1 MSYRLLKYGNR
12 LITGQGG
19 GGVEFPHVRIGNLDW
34 MTVNLAIDDGDE
46 GIYRADNV
54 VSTYGGGLDMG
65 TQYYY
70 THEAAMRVAAAV
82 GNGWRYPTKDDVDDF
97 INAMGGYYPQGE
109 GAATKLKTTSGWGSA
124 TYIGNGTDELGFH
137 CIPAGYWRFS
147 TSSPDSVSALGYFSC
162 LTGNERYPYGFC
174 GCLAD
179 STYIQRGNNTQQDLS
194 YGCYPARLCRD
205 SAPVSDKRLLKKE
218 V

>member
-12 LITGQGG
+12 LITGQG

-34 MTVNLAIDDGDE
+34 MTVNLAIVDGGE

-97 INAMGGYYPQGE
+97 VNTLGGYYPQGE
-109 GAATKLKTTSGWGSA
+109 GAATKLKSTTGWQSNS
-124 TYIGNGTDELGFH
+124 NGTDELGFH
-137 CIPAGYWRFS
+137 CIPAGYWRFNS
-147 TSSPDSVSALGYFSC
+147 GAPDIGYLGYFSC
-162 LTGNERYPYGFC
+162 LTGNEQHPYGFC
-174 GCLAD
+174 GCM
-179 STYIQRGNNTQQDLS
+179 SQTTYIQRGYNTQQDLS
-194 YGCYPARLCRD
+194 YGCYTARLCRD
-205 SAPVSDKRLLKKE
+205 SAYAPEKRLLKKE